1 MDIDIDITPK
11 FKPDSLFKIVH
22 ASIVENGSLKKHNVG
37 VYFQNI
43 PVDQV
48 TGLAAIP
55 YKEAHERGF
64 FKIDMLNL
72 NILENFESK
81 DEIRQLLKIPP
92 DWSLL
97 EDPDVVAKLFHLS
110 KHYDTIQKIKPTSVS
125 ELADCLAIIR
135 PNKIKLVDKYARNKK
150 DVIRELYTKRDPSDL
165 RKSHAIPYALLIVLQ
180 LHIIKA
186 DLYETN

>member
-11 FKPDSLFKIVH
+11 FKPDTLFNITH
-22 ASIVENGSLKKHNVG
+22 ASIVEKGELKKHNVG

-43 PVDQV
+43 PKDAV

-55 YKEAHERGF
+55 YKEAQDHGF

-81 DEIRQLLKIPP
+81 EEIRKLIKIEP

-97 EDPDVVAKLFHLS
+97 EDEEVVAKLFHLS
-110 KHYDTIQKIKPTSVS
+110 KHYETVYKLKPKSVS
-125 ELADCLAIIR
+125 DLADCLAIIR
-135 PNKIKLVDKYARNKK
+135 PNKVHLVDKYVKNKRAVQK
-150 DVIRELYTKRDPSDL
+150 ELYTKRDASDL

-180 LHIIKA
+180 LHLIKA
-186 DLYETN
+186 ELL

>member
-11 FKPDSLFKIVH
+11 FKPDSLFNITH
-22 ASIVENGSLKKHNVG
+22 ASIVEKGELKKHNVG

-43 PVDQV
+43 PKDAV

-55 YKEAHERGF
+55 YKEAQDHGY

-81 DEIRQLLKIPP
+81 DEIRQLLKIEP
-92 DWSLL
+92 DWSML
-97 EDPDVVAKLFHLS
+97 EDEEVVSKLFHLS
-110 KHYDTIQKIKPTSVS
+110 KHYETVKKIKPKSVS

-135 PNKIKLVDKYARNKK
+135 PNKVHLVDKYVKNKRAVLK
-150 DVIRELYTKRDPSDL
+150 ELYTKRDASDL

-180 LHIIKA
+180 LHLIKA
-186 DLYETN
+186 ELL